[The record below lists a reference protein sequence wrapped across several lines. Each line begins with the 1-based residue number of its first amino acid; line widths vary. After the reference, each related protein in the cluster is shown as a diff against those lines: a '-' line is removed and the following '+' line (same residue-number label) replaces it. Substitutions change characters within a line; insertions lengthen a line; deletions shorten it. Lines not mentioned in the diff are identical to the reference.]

1 MQSRFESWRASFRTG
16 ADGRG
21 DAQTPMTAL
30 SAIILAAGKGKRMQS
45 DLPKVAHE
53 VADRAMVRWV
63 AEACA
68 QAGCERIVL
77 VVGHGQEIVRAIF
90 EDWPA
95 EAPAIEYAVQDEQL
109 GTGHAVQCAL
119 PHFSDDMGGD
129 VFVLAGDGP
138 LIRAETLTQLHEL
151 HTQTSAQ
158 ATMATSVIDDP
169 TGYGRIA
176 RDGEGRFA
184 AIVEHKNCTP
194 EQLEICEINPS
205 YYCFKTKEMFDGLQR
220 VQRDE
225 NSGEWFLTDV
235 PGLLLASGG
244 RVEVIDAVPPEDVL
258 SINTPDQLAA
268 VDHVLRSRLGMPV
281 GKD

>member
-1 MQSRFESWRASFRTG
+1 
-16 ADGRG
+16 
-21 DAQTPMTAL
+21 MTAL

-68 QAGCERIVL
+68 EAGCERIVL
-77 VVGHGQEIVRAIF
+77 VVGHGQDIVRGIF

-95 EAPAIEYAVQDEQL
+95 DAPSIEYAVQDEQL
-109 GTGHAVQCAL
+109 GTGHAVQCAQPL
-119 PHFSDDMGGD
+119 YADDMGGD

-138 LIRAETLTQLHEL
+138 LIRSETLAQLHDQ
-151 HTQTSAQ
+151 HRTSGAR
-158 ATMATSVIDDP
+158 ATMATSVIEDP

-176 RDGEGRFA
+176 RDRDGRFA

-194 EQLEICEINPS
+194 EQLEIREINPS
-205 YYCFKTKEMFDGLQR
+205 YYCFTTQAMFDGLQR

-258 SINTPDQLAA
+258 SINTPDQLAD
-268 VDHVLRSRLGMPV
+268 VDRVLRSRLGMPV